1 MGVSQSRPWLW
12 AAGAAMT
19 ELCLDMDPEEDPFPP
34 LLTLLL
40 SPCPIQGF
48 KSAGVTAV
56 TLTDQQE
63 KGFFVGKGR
72 RKGAE

>member
-1 MGVSQSRPWLW
+1 
-12 AAGAAMT
+12 MT